1 MPGWVIILFIVIIF
15 ASIVTCA
22 LYLLKAFR
30 VEEMKQDIKN
40 RANNILRN
48 EYDLRQLLSYLEHD
62 EYKDI
67 LDEKITKI
75 HNNALA
81 IKRTLKDNR

>member
-1 MPGWVIILFIVIIF
+1 
-15 ASIVTCA
+15 
-22 LYLLKAFR
+22 
-30 VEEMKQDIKN
+30 MKQDIKN